1 MCGIGCLLVDS
12 HSGNGN
18 VVADVIRSSVE
29 GAIKRR
35 GPNSTQSTTTMD
47 YDDWFIGSVLHIQG
61 SDMAK
66 QPFIDEG
73 GNILAWN
80 GEVFSGITSFIPGIS
95 DTTQISALFDES
107 IRRALS
113 QFDFRH
119 FDDLKQREMMS
130 LSALQAVT
138 LSISNVY
145 GPYAFIYYHKLL
157 QLLIYGRDPLG
168 RRSLLQYNCIE
179 FPIALSSVWP
189 SDANDQRDSGLCGGV
204 SSNGSS
210 SDFIVTDS
218 SPTTHDQNDI
228 DEAELDRTD
237 STAKWTELPITGLF
251 GSMIWTEKTES
262 EVGQSLNGLQPHL
275 TSRRSKRIFAP
286 WGPSR
291 IKLSRICS
299 SASGGRLYRSKIEEG
314 LSSDEIFASSS
325 ALLLAALL
333 TSVRCRVASVGFTHP
348 TVLETTVEAAAYY
361 RKCRVG
367 VLFSGGIDSVVLA
380 ALLHRCMD
388 DADEPIDLLNVA
400 FTGAGD
406 ADGDDQ
412 NGDAHTR
419 TADIKSKLETP
430 APDRLAAISALQELK
445 TLYPTRDWRLVHI
458 DVTSEERNQ
467 HEGRVKS
474 LIQPRNTHMDLNIG
488 TALWFASRGKG
499 YLKEYSAEDMDKA
512 SAVKDQMGRPLV
524 RAGGLGHAQSVG
536 LPSWNAMTKFQG
548 SDGLGNEVQGPSL
561 GLQCSNAEC
570 RRVGKRGCLRALCKR
585 CCNKAD
591 KDSSSSS
598 SSNSSGR
605 SSSSSSSS
613 SSSGSNTNSSSY
625 CVNATSSSEL
635 SNLSHMQ
642 CRVHKSSA
650 KELEKMEKKLK
661 GRKGQIQ
668 DDTADSTSSHQ
679 AIEEGITCSG
689 VEVVE
694 EVVEEIEVAE
704 DVEPILSSLLPPS
717 SSSPGIVSS
726 KEIPYSTSCRAL
738 LIGIGADEQMV
749 SHLYSIVL
757 IALNRASTHCNVLEY
772 SAV

>member
-12 HSGNGN
+12 HSKNGN
-18 VVADVIRSSVE
+18 VVAGVTRSSIE
-29 GAIKRR
+29 DAIKRR
-35 GPNSTQSTTTMD
+35 GPNSTQSTTTAD

-61 SDMAK
+61 SDMIT
-66 QPFIDEG
+66 QPFIDES

-80 GEVFSGITSFIPGIS
+80 GEVFSGITNFIPGIS
-95 DTTQISALFDES
+95 DTTQISALFEES
-107 IRRALS
+107 IRSALS
-113 QFDFRH
+113 QFDYRD
-119 FDDLKQREMMS
+119 FDDLKHREMMS

-138 LSISNVY
+138 QSISNVN
-145 GPYAFIYYHKLL
+145 GPYAFVYYHKLL

-168 RRSLLQYNCIE
+168 RRSLLQYNCMG

-189 SDANDQRDSGLCGGV
+189 SDANDQSESSLCGGV

-210 SDFIVTDS
+210 SDSIVTDC

-228 DEAELDRTD
+228 DEAELDKTV
-237 STAKWTELPITGLF
+237 STAAWVELPITGLF
-251 GSMIWTEKTES
+251 GSMIWTERIDS
-262 EVGQSLNGLQPHL
+262 EAGLTALNGLEPHL
-275 TSRRSKRIFAP
+275 TCRRSKAIFAP

-291 IKLSRICS
+291 TKLSRICS
-299 SASGGRLYRSKIEEG
+299 TVSGERLYSSEIEEG

-333 TSVRCRVASVGFTHP
+333 ASVRCRVASVGFTHP
-348 TVLETTVEAAAYY
+348 AVLETTAEAAAYSS
-361 RKCRVG
+361 KCRVG

-380 ALLHRCMD
+380 ALLHLCMD
-388 DADEPIDLLNVA
+388 DAEEPIDLLNVA

-412 NGDAHTR
+412 NSDVHAR
-419 TADIKSKLETP
+419 TADNKSKVETP
-430 APDRLAAISALQELK
+430 APDRLAAISALQELM

-488 TALWFASRGKG
+488 TALWFASRGIG

-512 SAVKDQMGRPLV
+512 SGVKDQMGRPLV

-536 LPSWNAMTKFQG
+536 LPSWNARTQVQG
-548 SDGLGNEVQGPSL
+548 SEGVGNEVQGPSL

-570 RRVGKRGCLRALCKR
+570 RRVGKRGCPRALCKR

-598 SSNSSGR
+598 SGNSNSSSSR
-605 SSSSSSSS
+605 SSNSNSSSSSTDAAP
-613 SSSGSNTNSSSY
+613 SSGH
-625 CVNATSSSEL
+625 
-635 SNLSHMQ
+635 SNLPKMQ

-650 KELEKMEKKLK
+650 KELEKMEKKLRE
-661 GRKGQIQ
+661 RKGQFQ
-668 DDTADSTSSHQ
+668 DNTADSTSSHHT
-679 AIEEGITCSG
+679 IEEGITCSG
-689 VEVVE
+689 VELEVVE
-694 EVVEEIEVAE
+694 EV
-704 DVEPILSSLLPPS
+704 EPIIGSLLPPS
-717 SSSPGIVSS
+717 SSSPGIEPS

-749 SHLYSIVL
+749 SL
-757 IALNRASTHCNVLEY
+757 
-772 SAV
+772 